1 MEEGGSK
8 AESPP
13 YPPTINDWCRGLAFS
28 AECYQSVVRHTSK
41 DNLCKCCMA
50 FRYYHRLH
58 ASILKSCVFLHA
70 PF

>member
-1 MEEGGSK
+1 MDEGGSK
-8 AESPP
+8 AEFPLTHQLFAIGVGDLPAMLNVISRSLG
-13 YPPTINDWCRGLAFS
+13 TLQRN
-28 AECYQSVVRHTSK
+28 
-41 DNLCKCCMA
+41 NLCKCRMA